1 MPRTRRAENIT
12 LIARRISTSLQS
24 VGEDFA
30 ALGRLIEAGM
40 ASRTAGPRTRL
51 VKAAPARRRARRM
64 LTDKDRAR
72 LKLQGEYLGLVRHL
86 SIRDRNRVKMLRAK
100 KGYLPAIKFARRLVK
115 TRG

>member
-51 VKAAPARRRARRM
+51 ARASNCRVSTSVSSGTFRSAIGTASRCCGPRRAIYQPSSLPGVWSRRVAEPRRILRT
-64 LTDKDRAR
+64 LTP
-72 LKLQGEYLGLVRHL
+72 G
-86 SIRDRNRVKMLRAK
+86 
-100 KGYLPAIKFARRLVK
+100 
-115 TRG
+115 